1 MNKEALK
8 SIYAYNMLFNNS
20 SGNISADGDVK
31 MNTHLISDFDLQNFN
46 PKRFEYYTTLLK
58 MFDNDPDTLTNV
70 LNKYYSVK
78 SLKLKERKLIRIIND
93 YVNKINKT
101 RSSVGGGSGGGISVG
116 GGGENGYIGGGDG
129 DDSSLIKKIDELERE
144 YETSLNSQQSS
155 PTTTSISTSSMT
167 PNVSSIRPKTQSQA
181 QEPNEK
187 FLKAIAS
194 FKAAIE
200 RFQTNHSSED
210 DIYNFEESIN
220 TFETIINSQ
229 SGGVSKEILEKFL
242 ENKNKERRAIIPKK
256 ILDLAKDIIAVARKE
271 VKLAR
276 VVFENLNGKKDD
288 NTNGNLQTTLFSINV
303 LDKLTVEPIKTK
315 IVELSKNTTNIASE
329 ADITLAK
336 ASVLEAYAKEYVA
349 FAKLQAE
356 LTKEELTKARI
367 IALNVIKGKKE
378 KYEETVIKKVSDA
391 NINKYKKEIYDTH
404 KETEKLDEEF
414 QKLHTVSKAE
424 QAVLAKQAI
433 LELKVQVQ
441 TAKAHEGVVKRDA
454 MLLRASAKR
463 KQGYATEAETKLATK
478 EAEARG
484 AKVRTAQ
491 NGISQQTRFAREDL
505 LKLREQEVEKAV
517 EQSTQKQAEARLAIA
532 EVITADEAVQKADEA
547 VQKAEEAVQKAEEAQ
562 VAYTQSSQI
571 KEDNIPTTLIEI
583 RNLKNIQ
590 EVILAD
596 QVKEEAE
603 KEEKSF
609 KNINLNTVSIKRINE
624 AFDKAE
630 EEVAKAENAKENV
643 STFVNKLKDI
653 ANSIKGLNKAPP
665 KNNQAGLELTEKVN
679 KDAKKLIE
687 DAKRLLQQSETQK
700 EFALVCASKAETQ
713 KQVALDCA
721 SNVGEEVN
729 EENARRQDP
738 LALLSP
744 TGRRGASSRIQFGI
758 GTDTDLSSP
767 YPQRVSWLG
776 GGASPED
783 KYNDDTLKAQYLEKQ
798 RYRSISPRIKEEFR
812 DVLDANKGKVVRIK
826 TDNKIDQLSN
836 DIDIYNA
843 LSVEDRDDNT
853 ASIIKKIKD
862 FENDPQNPLEELEI
876 TLDDRI
882 VFIIATFFIR
892 YITLLMVQWCID
904 INIITSFY
912 EGFIYY
918 AIIYIILFWFVV
930 LFINIDNSYD
940 VKYMNFNGI
949 INSIRSLFYYFYM
962 GTNGISR
969 LLIHTSLIILLIV
982 IPIILNIKKK
992 PEFRDEANDEPVA
1005 NVKILTY
1012 DERKQLSKTLTL
1024 FTMFIWLFTSIIAT
1038 KF

>member
-20 SGNISADGDVK
+20 SGNISADSDVK

-101 RSSVGGGSGGGISVG
+101 RSSSGSGSSVGGSGSGS
-116 GGGENGYIGGGDG
+116 ENGYIEGGYG
-129 DDSSLIKKIDELERE
+129 DDSSLINKIEELERE
-144 YETSLNSQQSS
+144 YIASLTSQQSS
-155 PTTTSISTSSMT
+155 PTATSISTTSMT
-167 PNVSSIRPKTQSQA
+167 PNVSSIRPRTQSPA

-200 RFQTNHSSED
+200 RFKTKHSLED
-210 DIYNFEESIN
+210 DINDFEESIK

-229 SGGVSKEILEKFL
+229 SGGVSKEILEKFI
-242 ENKNKERRAIIPKK
+242 ENKNKEITPRIAKK
-256 ILDLAKDIIAVARKE
+256 ILGLAQDIIADARKK

-288 NTNGNLQTTLFSINV
+288 SAIGNLQTTLFSING

-315 IVELSKNTTNIASE
+315 IAELSNNTTEIASE
-329 ADITLAK
+329 ADIISAK

-349 FAKLQAE
+349 FAKYQAE
-356 LTKEELTKARI
+356 LTKAELTKARI
-367 IALNVIKGKKE
+367 IALNVRKGKKE
-378 KYEETVIKKVSDA
+378 KYDETVIKKVSGA
-391 NINKYKKEIYDTH
+391 KINEYTIEIINTH
-404 KETEKLDEEF
+404 KEAEKLYEAFKDTRTAVT
-414 QKLHTVSKAE
+414 QVAE
-424 QAVLAKQAI
+424 QI
-433 LELKVQVQ
+433 E
-441 TAKAHEGVVKRDA
+441 
-454 MLLRASAKR
+454 
-463 KQGYATEAETKLATK
+463 
-478 EAEARG
+478 
-484 AKVRTAQ
+484 
-491 NGISQQTRFAREDL
+491 
-505 LKLREQEVEKAV
+505 
-517 EQSTQKQAEARLAIA
+517 
-532 EVITADEAVQKADEA
+532 
-547 VQKAEEAVQKAEEAQ
+547 
-562 VAYTQSSQI
+562 
-571 KEDNIPTTLIEI
+571 EDNITNTLITI
-583 RNLKNIQ
+583 RNLKNLPEI
-590 EVILAD
+590 ILAD

-603 KEEKSF
+603 KEENTRENSF
-609 KNINLNTVSIKRINE
+609 NNINLNSVSIKEIKR
-624 AFDKAE
+624 AFDNAE
-630 EEVAKAENAKENV
+630 EEVVKAKNAKENV

-653 ANSIKGLNKAPP
+653 TNSIKGLNKAPP
-665 KNNQAGLELTEKVN
+665 KNNPAGLELTEKMN

-700 EFALVCASKAETQ
+700 EFALDCATKAETQ

-721 SNVGEEVN
+721 LKVEEEVN
-729 EENARRQDP
+729 KEHTIIQQSIS
-738 LALLSP
+738 LVSP
-744 TGRRGASSRIQFGI
+744 TGRRGASNRKPFEI
-758 GTDTDLSSP
+758 GTDTDFNSP
-767 YPQRVSWLG
+767 LTVNWLR

-798 RYRSISPRIKEEFR
+798 RYRSISPRIKGEFR
-812 DVLDANKGKVVRIK
+812 DVLDANKGNVVRIK

-843 LSVEDRDDNT
+843 LSVEDREDNT

-862 FENDPQNPLEELEI
+862 FENDPQNPLDELEI

>member
-20 SGNISADGDVK
+20 SGNISADSDVK

-78 SLKLKERKLIRIIND
+78 SLKMKERKLIRIIND

-101 RSSVGGGSGGGISVG
+101 RSSSGGGSGGGG
-116 GGGENGYIGGGDG
+116 GSSSSENGYIGGGDG
-129 DDSSLIKKIDELERE
+129 DDSSLIKKIEKLKSEYDIFIKPPKLEDFSVKILNMTRDKSK
-144 YETSLNSQQSS
+144 SLSQ
-155 PTTTSISTSSMT
+155 IEK
-167 PNVSSIRPKTQSQA
+167 NVKK
-181 QEPNEK
+181 EK
-187 FLKAIAS
+187 ATKDQFANAINDLKKAIIV
-194 FKAAIE
+194 FEEKKE
-200 RFQTNHSSED
+200 KKPFTTK
-210 DIYNFEESIN
+210 DIDNFEESIN
-220 TFETIINSQ
+220 TFEKIINFQ
-229 SGGVSKEILEKFL
+229 TGGVITNELLQTFLKTNL
-242 ENKNKERRAIIPKK
+242 ENKNKGKNTEPIPKD
-256 ILDLAKDIIAVARKE
+256 ILILAKEIITEARVE
-271 VKLAR
+271 VKLKRNA
-276 VVFENLNGKKDD
+276 
-288 NTNGNLQTTLFSINV
+288 
-303 LDKLTVEPIKTK
+303 
-315 IVELSKNTTNIASE
+315 LSKDLDDKEDNANGSLETLIGNIKGIDSMLKE
-329 ADITLAK
+329 EKKKISDKKISILPAK
-336 ASVLEAYAKEYVA
+336 AKALEAYSITYAYFARLRAEEVKAISDKAQIELALLPHETRTIVNQYGEKIKKRQMAKINACIKFLSSANDNRKRLVNEYNYLQTSISKMEEDDSSEVGLRLRLILLNVNKIEVEEEVEEEVEKEVI
-349 FAKLQAE
+349 AKQ
-356 LTKEELTKARI
+356 ARI
-367 IALNVIKGKKE
+367 AE
-378 KYEETVIKKVSDA
+378 KYEPSYIIDENDHDDKKSIKHIILIQQYA
-391 NINKYKKEIYDTH
+391 KK
-404 KETEKLDEEF
+404 
-414 QKLHTVSKAE
+414 
-424 QAVLAKQAI
+424 
-433 LELKVQVQ
+433 
-441 TAKAHEGVVKRDA
+441 AKAF
-454 MLLRASAKR
+454 S
-463 KQGYATEAETKLATK
+463 
-478 EAEARG
+478 
-484 AKVRTAQ
+484 
-491 NGISQQTRFAREDL
+491 
-505 LKLREQEVEKAV
+505 EKAM
-517 EQSTQKQAEARLAIA
+517 E
-532 EVITADEAVQKADEA
+532 KAT
-547 VQKAEEAVQKAEEAQ
+547 KAEEAIKRVSEANKNITDAINKKDLVKADLLI
-562 VAYTQSSQI
+562 SQI
-571 KEDNIPTTLIEI
+571 EKEKKVVYEYANDIND
-583 RNLKNIQ
+583 
-590 EVILAD
+590 VYILA
-596 QVKEEAE
+596 KEEAATITDNVIE
-603 KEEKSF
+603 NATLEVEY
-609 KNINLNTVSIKRINE
+609 INE
-624 AFDKAE
+624 H
-630 EEVAKAENAKENV
+630 
-643 STFVNKLKDI
+643 KDDQ
-653 ANSIKGLNKAPP
+653 NSFNRLAQFSRGQLGSPGSPMMKPLIPRGQIGSHLGL
-665 KNNQAGLELTEKVN
+665 
-679 KDAKKLIE
+679 
-687 DAKRLLQQSETQK
+687 
-700 EFALVCASKAETQ
+700 F
-713 KQVALDCA
+713 
-721 SNVGEEVN
+721 
-729 EENARRQDP
+729 
-738 LALLSP
+738 
-744 TGRRGASSRIQFGI
+744 
-758 GTDTDLSSP
+758 
-767 YPQRVSWLG
+767 G

-798 RYRSISPRIKEEFR
+798 RYRSISPRIKGEFR

-862 FENDPQNPLEELEI
+862 FENDPQNPLDELEI

>member
-20 SGNISADGDVK
+20 SGNISADSDVK

-101 RSSVGGGSGGGISVG
+101 RSSGGC
-116 GGGENGYIGGGDG
+116 ENGYIGGGDG
-129 DDSSLIKKIDELERE
+129 DSSLINKIDELERD
-144 YETSLNSQQSS
+144 YMASLNSQQSS

-167 PNVSSIRPKTQSQA
+167 PNVSSIRPKTQSPA

-194 FKAAIE
+194 LKAAIE

-229 SGGVSKEILEKFL
+229 SGGVSKETLDIFI
-242 ENKNKERRAIIPKK
+242 ENKNKEITPRIPKK
-256 ILDLAKDIIAVARKE
+256 ILDLAKDIIADARKE

-276 VVFENLNGKKDD
+276 VVFETSNGKKDD
-288 NTNGNLQTTLFSINV
+288 NANGNLQAILFSING
-303 LDKLTVEPIKTK
+303 LDKITVEPIKTK
-315 IVELSKNTTNIASE
+315 IAELSKNTTNIASE

-349 FAKLQAE
+349 FAKYQAE

-378 KYEETVIKKVSDA
+378 KYEETVIKKVSCA
-391 NINKYKKEIYDTH
+391 NINNYTIEIINTH
-404 KETEKLDEEF
+404 KEADKLY
-414 QKLHTVSKAE
+414 
-424 QAVLAKQAI
+424 
-433 LELKVQVQ
+433 
-441 TAKAHEGVVKRDA
+441 TAFKD
-454 MLLRASAKR
+454 
-463 KQGYATEAETKLATK
+463 T
-478 EAEARG
+478 
-484 AKVRTAQ
+484 RTAVTQ
-491 NGISQQTRFAREDL
+491 VT
-505 LKLREQEVEKAV
+505 EQ
-517 EQSTQKQAEARLAIA
+517 I
-532 EVITADEAVQKADEA
+532 
-547 VQKAEEAVQKAEEAQ
+547 EEEE
-562 VAYTQSSQI
+562 
-571 KEDNIPTTLIEI
+571 EIPTTLNNI
-583 RNLKNIQ
+583 RNLKNKP

-603 KEEKSF
+603 KEEKAREKSF
-609 KNINLNTVSIKRINE
+609 NNINLNSVSIKRING
-624 AFDKAE
+624 AFDKAK

-665 KNNQAGLELTEKVN
+665 KNNPAGLELTEKVN

-700 EFALVCASKAETQ
+700 KFALDCATKAETQ

-721 SNVGEEVN
+721 SKVEEEVN
-729 EENARRQDP
+729 EEHTRRHDP
-738 LALLSP
+738 LSLLSP
-744 TGRRGASSRIQFGI
+744 TGRRGASSRIPFGI
-758 GTDTDLSSP
+758 GTDTDLISP
-767 YPQRVSWLG
+767 AREVKWFV

-843 LSVEDRDDNT
+843 LSVEDREDNT

-862 FENDPQNPLEELEI
+862 FENDPQNPLDELEI

-1012 DERKQLSKTLTL
+1012 DERKHLSKTLTL

>member
-20 SGNISADGDVK
+20 SGNISADSDVK

-101 RSSVGGGSGGGISVG
+101 RSSGGC
-116 GGGENGYIGGGDG
+116 ENGYIGGGDG
-129 DDSSLIKKIDELERE
+129 DSSLINKIDELERD
-144 YETSLNSQQSS
+144 YMASLNSQQSS

-167 PNVSSIRPKTQSQA
+167 PNVSSIRPKTQSPA

-194 FKAAIE
+194 LKAAIE

-229 SGGVSKEILEKFL
+229 SGGVSKETLDIFI
-242 ENKNKERRAIIPKK
+242 ENKNKEITPRIPKK
-256 ILDLAKDIIAVARKE
+256 ILDLAKDIIADARKE

-276 VVFENLNGKKDD
+276 VVFETSNGKKDD
-288 NTNGNLQTTLFSINV
+288 NANGNLQAILFSING
-303 LDKLTVEPIKTK
+303 LDKITVEPIKTK
-315 IVELSKNTTNIASE
+315 IAELSKNTTNIASE

-349 FAKLQAE
+349 FAKYQAE

-378 KYEETVIKKVSDA
+378 KYEETVIKKVSCA
-391 NINKYKKEIYDTH
+391 NINNYTIEIINTH
-404 KETEKLDEEF
+404 KEADKLY
-414 QKLHTVSKAE
+414 
-424 QAVLAKQAI
+424 
-433 LELKVQVQ
+433 
-441 TAKAHEGVVKRDA
+441 TAFKD
-454 MLLRASAKR
+454 
-463 KQGYATEAETKLATK
+463 T
-478 EAEARG
+478 
-484 AKVRTAQ
+484 RTAVTQ
-491 NGISQQTRFAREDL
+491 VT
-505 LKLREQEVEKAV
+505 EQ
-517 EQSTQKQAEARLAIA
+517 I
-532 EVITADEAVQKADEA
+532 
-547 VQKAEEAVQKAEEAQ
+547 EEEE
-562 VAYTQSSQI
+562 
-571 KEDNIPTTLIEI
+571 EIPTTLNNI
-583 RNLKNIQ
+583 RNLKNKP

-603 KEEKSF
+603 KEEKAREKSF
-609 KNINLNTVSIKRINE
+609 NNINLNSVSIKRING
-624 AFDKAE
+624 AFDKAK

-665 KNNQAGLELTEKVN
+665 KNNPAGLELTEKVN

-700 EFALVCASKAETQ
+700 KFALDCATKAETQ

-721 SNVGEEVN
+721 SKVEEEVN
-729 EENARRQDP
+729 EEHTRRHDP
-738 LALLSP
+738 LSLLSP
-744 TGRRGASSRIQFGI
+744 TGRRGASSRIPFGI
-758 GTDTDLSSP
+758 GTDTDLISP
-767 YPQRVSWLG
+767 AREVKWFV

-843 LSVEDRDDNT
+843 LSVEDREDNT

-862 FENDPQNPLEELEI
+862 FENDPQNPLDELEI